1 MSLHAARADF
11 CLYPAAGAVPPP
23 GSGFLLSNPPIVM
36 ALSLIVFAGFYPPA
50 RRAIQYADILAEAL
64 AGRLVLLHVNR
75 ASLFDPNDL
84 AAQGYRQQELER
96 QADTA
101 AILYQQ
107 AKGLRTAAAVE
118 VATDLLPAVVKDLA
132 SRYQPALFVLSQA
145 DEDRTAA
152 ADLVDSSAE
161 ILRAGNYPLLVVS
174 TTAPAQHPPRRILIA
189 ADREPFGLAPE
200 ALALRTLLALPGVQ
214 VLVAHVSSG
223 VEDDEGCALA
233 LRAVQASGLVDGLP
247 TPEVR
252 GYEHEHYDQGLLAA
266 VQDTRADLVVVLA
279 RQRSYLGDVFHRSV
293 TARLLAQCPVPVLVV
308 PAATEIPVLES
319 ADFARA
325 AQYANTVLTG
335 LSPAA

>member
-1 MSLHAARADF
+1 
-11 CLYPAAGAVPPP
+11 
-23 GSGFLLSNPPIVM
+23 M

-50 RRAIQYADILAEAL
+50 RRAIQYADALAEAL
-64 AGRLVLLHVNR
+64 TGRLVLLHVNR
-75 ASLFDPNDL
+75 ASLFAPNGL
-84 AAQGYRQQELER
+84 AAQSYRQQELER
-96 QADTA
+96 QTDTA
-101 AILYQQ
+101 TILYQQ
-107 AKGLRTAAAVE
+107 AKGLRTTAAVE
-118 VATDLLPAVVKDLA
+118 VATDLLPAVVQDLA

-145 DEDRTAA
+145 DDDRTAAAA

-174 TTAPAQHPPRRILIA
+174 TTAPAEHPPRRILIA

-200 ALALRTLLALPGVQ
+200 ALALRALLALPGVQ
-214 VLVAHVSSG
+214 VVVAHVSSG

-233 LRAVQASGLVDGLP
+233 LRAVQASGLVNGRP

-266 VQDTRADLVVVLA
+266 VQDTHADLVVVLA
-279 RQRSYLGDVFHRSV
+279 RQRSYLGHVFHRSV

-308 PAATEIPVLES
+308 PVAAEIPVLES
-319 ADFARA
+319 AGFATA
-325 AQYANTVLTG
+325 AQYATTVLTG